1 MSNQPFSWV
10 KNGEGQHYGWSQ
22 DSLFVKVPSSTTNGE
37 LSIVEDTLKPNFF
50 LARHHH
56 KIMTEI
62 FYVVE
67 GQVEFIF
74 DNQTIMS
81 NKGDTIVVP
90 PNTWHAAKCEKGGK
104 MLTIFRNG
112 QFDVYLAKLVT
123 MTDADFKND
132 QLVKG
137 VDKDYDIYKE

>member
-1 MSNQPFSWV
+1 PFSWV

-22 DSLFVKVPSSTTNGE
+22 DSLYVKVPSSTTNGE

-56 KIMTEI
+56 KKMTEI

-74 DNQTIMS
+74 DNETIMT

-90 PNTWHAAKCEKGGK
+90 PNTWHAAKCVDGGK
-104 MLTIFRNG
+104 MLTIFKSG
-112 QFDVYLAKLVT
+112 QFDVYLEKLGK
-123 MTDADFKND
+123 MTDADFKD
-132 QLVKG
+132 AQLMQRL
-137 VDKDYDIYKE
+137 DHDNDIYKE